1 MAAIEKAFVK
11 TFACETTG
19 TGTHVLVCAKTREC
33 AVIDSVLD
41 YDPVTGKVSHCA
53 EKVVQYIRQEGLRC
67 RWVLETHAHADHLT
81 DSVYLKRRLSELN
94 NTTQQTPKEADP
106 AGAAGE
112 AGAAGAAVGQQTQT
126 VEIAIGEH
134 IRDVQAVFGEMFN
147 IPAAELD
154 AEHTAFDRLFAADE
168 EFQVGE
174 LRLRVLHTPGHTPAC
189 VSYHCLEPSIVF
201 CGDTIFM
208 PDQGSARCDFPGGSS
223 RQLFASIQRLLS
235 LPDDTRMF
243 VGHDYCPG
251 GRERCFETTVALQ
264 KSQSIHVK
272 EGTTEEE
279 FCSFRSARDAT
290 LSAPRL
296 LLPSIQI
303 NIRGG
308 LFPPAE
314 HTGTSYIKIPI
325 QEDAVVV

>member
-1 MAAIEKAFVK
+1 MAAVEKAFVK

-41 YDPVTGKVSHCA
+41 YDPVTGKVSHSA
-53 EKVVQYIRQEGLRC
+53 EQVVQYIRKEGLRC

-94 NTTQQTPKEADP
+94 NSTAQTGQPTPKEEP
-106 AGAAGE
+106 AG
-112 AGAAGAAVGQQTQT
+112 TQT

-147 IPAAELD
+147 IPATELD

-168 EFQVGE
+168 QFQVGE
-174 LRLRVLHTPGHTPAC
+174 LCLRVLHTPGHTPAC
-189 VSYHCLEPSIVF
+189 VSYHCLEPSMVF

-223 RQLFASIQRLLS
+223 KQLFASIQRLLS

-264 KSQSIHVK
+264 KSHSIHVK

-314 HTGTSYIKIPI
+314 QNGSSYIKIPI
-325 QEDAVVV
+325 QEDAVVADK